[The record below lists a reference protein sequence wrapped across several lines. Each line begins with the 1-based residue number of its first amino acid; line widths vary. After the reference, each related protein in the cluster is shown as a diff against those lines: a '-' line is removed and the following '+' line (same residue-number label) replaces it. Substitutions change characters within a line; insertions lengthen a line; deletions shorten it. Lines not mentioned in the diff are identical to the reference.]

1 MFNSLLISS
10 SSFFY
15 CLSFRI
21 LKFSSSCDL
30 DITMFL
36 YWNVSVDWQFK
47 SYALRHIIA
56 SRCILAVTNKGL
68 TSWLLNL
75 KVTAVT
81 QSQRQTHTYGQKYI
95 LGSYSVNIL
104 IIYLIDGKLNENLF
118 FYLFRK
124 YWPLSIYFNT
134 HVSFSSKVYP
144 FPFFKWGNLLSYF
157 ITFYY

>member
-1 MFNSLLISS
+1 MQAHSWWVMEMAGKHSDHYFCRWQAKIVTTINIFFEKNEKNKKCLDRHVRRKISAS
-10 SSFFY
+10 VDGGPSSFFS

-47 SYALRHIIA
+47 SYAIMHLIA

-81 QSQRQTHTYGQKYI
+81 QSQRQTHTFGQKNRNMI
-95 LGSYSVNIL
+95 LAVTVL
-104 IIYLIDGKLNENLF
+104 I
-118 FYLFRK
+118 
-124 YWPLSIYFNT
+124 S
-134 HVSFSSKVYP
+134 
-144 FPFFKWGNLLSYF
+144 
-157 ITFYY
+157 